1 MHISGTI
8 RLLHQF
14 RARGE
19 IRLIGARIDGS
30 LDLTGAEVEST
41 SAAGLALDLGEA
53 VIDGSLFLI
62 PDTSGRRPLIHGR
75 IDMGGARITGQLLIR
90 SATLKARR
98 AVPAES
104 AYTRSRAAGTSLSAP
119 RLAVSAETTLEGA
132 CQVFGGI
139 DLSMSQLSSLS
150 IGPGCSLHAPGRTA
164 LNLANAELG
173 SAFTI
178 GDNVPVKGTVRLSGA
193 HVHGNVC
200 LRGASLS
207 APEGRHLVAAQGVR
221 IDGEVELQGLAAADG
236 DLGFRAAM
244 IGSVVDASG
253 AHLRNPGGYTLNLH
267 QANVRGSVRLTDSF
281 ESHGEVVLNRAT
293 IEGRFTCVQGSFDCP
308 APSERNQYGR
318 AIEMISAT
326 VRAGM
331 DLGWREPPYP
341 SVDFTNTTTSF
352 LADDP
357 ARWPSRFV
365 VSGFA
370 YDRFEQT
377 QSGGSGRTWDH
388 AARCAWLSQQAAYD
402 AGPYEQAARVFRQ
415 HGYTDGAKAILIAQR
430 RHARRT
436 ISGRWSLPRRALDA
450 TYDITVRY
458 GYRPGR
464 VLWLLGLLLVLV
476 TGSLQLNGPQTAMRA
491 TNAGAVYTTQG
502 PIRSSQ
508 CRDYRTRRAERHVAR
523 GTHRCLRG
531 WTGPLL
537 QFSPLRD

>member
-1 MHISGTI
+1 
-8 RLLHQF
+8 
-14 RARGE
+14 
-19 IRLIGARIDGS
+19 
-30 LDLTGAEVEST
+30 
-41 SAAGLALDLGEA
+41 
-53 VIDGSLFLI
+53 
-62 PDTSGRRPLIHGR
+62 
-75 IDMGGARITGQLLIR
+75 
-90 SATLKARR
+90 
-98 AVPAES
+98 
-104 AYTRSRAAGTSLSAP
+104 
-119 RLAVSAETTLEGA
+119 
-132 CQVFGGI
+132 
-139 DLSMSQLSSLS
+139 
-150 IGPGCSLHAPGRTA
+150 
-164 LNLANAELG
+164 
-173 SAFTI
+173 
-178 GDNVPVKGTVRLSGA
+178 
-193 HVHGNVC
+193 
-200 LRGASLS
+200 
-207 APEGRHLVAAQGVR
+207 
-221 IDGEVELQGLAAADG
+221 
-236 DLGFRAAM
+236 M
-244 IGSVVDASG
+244 IGSMVDASG

-293 IEGRFTCVQGSFDCP
+293 IDGRFTCVQGSFDCP

-388 AARCAWLSQQAAYD
+388 AARCEWLSQQAAYD

-476 TGSLQLNGPQTAMRA
+476 TGSLQLNGPQAAMRA

-502 PIRSSQ
+502 PIRSSANAGI
-508 CRDYRTRRAERHVAR
+508 TAPGAPSA
-523 GTHRCLRG
+523 TLRG
-531 WTGPLL
+531 ELTDACGDGQVRCFNSLLYAIDTVIPLISL
-537 QFSPLRD
+537 GQRSTWYPEAYAPYGTIMQWWLNVATVLGWLLSSIFVLSLANLARSM

>member
-1 MHISGTI
+1 MKNSTI
-8 RLLHQF
+8 
-14 RARGE
+14 
-19 IRLIGARIDGS
+19 
-30 LDLTGAEVEST
+30 
-41 SAAGLALDLGEA
+41 
-53 VIDGSLFLI
+53 
-62 PDTSGRRPLIHGR
+62 
-75 IDMGGARITGQLLIR
+75 
-90 SATLKARR
+90 
-98 AVPAES
+98 
-104 AYTRSRAAGTSLSAP
+104 AAGTHDEPGWQGA
-119 RLAVSAETTLEGA
+119 LALLAHARRSTPVHSSGVTPAARNRSGEGE
-132 CQVFGGI
+132 
-139 DLSMSQLSSLS
+139 
-150 IGPGCSLHAPGRTA
+150 GRRK
-164 LNLANAELG
+164 EIG